1 MRVSW
6 MLFSLFGLVVV
17 ERTIISLVS
26 MKLILP
32 DQAQVLRVFFLFLQI
47 VINILLRDHIL
58 LLVAVQF
65 VWFCLPD
72 LFAVIVQK
80 QRESLFQEQL
90 ISMLDSW
97 IITMRSGKSLRQA
110 QLFYLEK
117 TKKPVQYILNEYM
130 IAIQYQQ
137 NVVNLSQNR
146 QMQIFFRELEQ
157 IEKQSHKSVERLKAL
172 RRKLMMEKFFR
183 QKSRQ
188 ATLQVKSQSLIIS
201 FMYVGLMIYVH
212 LSFGLARYQMLVM
225 FSLVLFIV
233 GLVCVQRM
241 GRFYKWKI

>member
-1 MRVSW
+1 MYACW
-6 MLFSLFGLVVV
+6 MIFSLFGLVVV
-17 ERTIISLVS
+17 DRTITSSMS

-32 DQAQVLRVFFLFLQI
+32 DQAHVFRIFFLLLQI
-47 VINILLRDHIL
+47 VINILMRNHIL
-58 LLVAVQF
+58 MLVMGQF
-65 VWFCLPD
+65 FCFFLPD
-72 LFAVIVQK
+72 LIAVIVQR
-80 QRESLFQEQL
+80 QRESLFQENL

-117 TKKPVQYILNEYM
+117 TKKPIQYILKEYN

-146 QMQIFFRELEQ
+146 QIQIFFRELEQ

-201 FMYVGLMIYVH
+201 FMYVGLLLYVH
-212 LSFGLARYQMLVM
+212 FTFGLLRYQLLVM
-225 FSLVLFIV
+225 FSFVLFV
-233 GLVCVQRM
+233 FGLVCVQRM
-241 GRFYKWKI
+241 GRYYKWKI

>member
-65 VWFCLPD
+65 VWFGLPD

-117 TKKPVQYILNEYM
+117 TT
-130 IAIQYQQ
+130 
-137 NVVNLSQNR
+137 
-146 QMQIFFRELEQ
+146 
-157 IEKQSHKSVERLKAL
+157 KAGSIHI
-172 RRKLMMEKFFR
+172 K
-183 QKSRQ
+183 
-188 ATLQVKSQSLIIS
+188 
-201 FMYVGLMIYVH
+201 
-212 LSFGLARYQMLVM
+212 
-225 FSLVLFIV
+225 
-233 GLVCVQRM
+233 
-241 GRFYKWKI
+241 